1 MELKPDFAFTP
12 LPSIARPL
20 RFSIAGPTDTPLG
33 FLEGL
38 TGTWTGRGF
47 NVIWRPFHGGPPN
60 QDRFLELNLTEETLR
75 FEEIPGPIPNRGLLQ
90 ADINMFGLFCK
101 RSPMRTSK
109 MPMASPRDFTL
120 SPASGRRCRKPS
132 IRKRYLPSFAW
143 QRSRTEPAFSRR
155 ASRVRA

>member
-38 TGTWTGRGF
+38 RGTWTGRGF

-90 ADINMFGLFCK
+90 ADINVWPVV
-101 RSPMRTSK
+101 S
-109 MPMASPRDFTL
+109 AND
-120 SPASGRRCRKPS
+120 RRCEHQRC
-132 IRKRYLPSFAW
+132 RW
-143 QRSRTEPAFSRR
+143 QARGTSP
-155 ASRVRA
+155 